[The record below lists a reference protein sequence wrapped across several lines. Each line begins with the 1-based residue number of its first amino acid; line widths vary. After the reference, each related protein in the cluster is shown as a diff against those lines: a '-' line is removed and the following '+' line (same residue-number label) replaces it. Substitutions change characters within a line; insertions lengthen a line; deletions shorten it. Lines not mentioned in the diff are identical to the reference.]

1 MIRRSRLAAASV
13 VIAVAV
19 AVLATVVA
27 GRSLVADPPPVTVV
41 AAGPAG
47 TTPQQDFPSS
57 ADHCYVDAMLPHH
70 EQALTLSEII
80 LAEPLAGDRV
90 RALAAFIIADQ
101 GREIEA
107 MREWR
112 EAWARAAATTTDA
125 ATAGTPAGHAG
136 HGVAAD
142 PPAAAS
148 DSPPASASPAPA
160 ARVPGSCAAHG
171 ADHAAMRGMATDGQ
185 LDALRAGDG
194 AAAERLFLDLMIA
207 HHDGALEMARTAVLE
222 GSNAFVRASAKHV
235 LIEQDREIAAMRG
248 MLEDLG

>member
-19 AVLATVVA
+19 AVLATVVV

-112 EAWARAAATTTDA
+112 EAWARATATTTDA
-125 ATAGTPAGHAG
+125 ATAATPAGHAG

-148 DSPPASASPAPA
+148 DSPPASA